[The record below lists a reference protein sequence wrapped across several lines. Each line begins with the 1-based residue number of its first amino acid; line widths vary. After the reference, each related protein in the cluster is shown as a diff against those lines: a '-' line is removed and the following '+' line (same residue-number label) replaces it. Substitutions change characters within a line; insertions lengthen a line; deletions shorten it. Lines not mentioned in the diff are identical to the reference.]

1 MPKPEHIKAR
11 LRAARAIPPAVR
23 AAMSRTPE
31 SIEPGAITAMNRFY
45 EGLRRHRQ
53 AHDCP
58 PRSCFDQAAKSEPT
72 LGTLLRA
79 LERFAPDLNL
89 AEGRAAR
96 KAWYKR
102 RKGASAKP
110 AEPANSAA
118 QAGPPAQWPPAWH
131 PAHARLFAESP
142 KESTAKRH
150 VSSLNRCAEE
160 LARLGLSPIPDRF
173 RALIL
178 GETFSAQG
186 LSPRT
191 VRNYLGA
198 FVRLAQCLDAARDTL
213 DGLANIFEIWV
224 ARAARAPKR
233 KDLKLDAFAEHG
245 GSWQELLDEAL
256 DLCAGMGKA
265 RGSWRASDERAR
277 LQACV
282 LLIALNTNARTGDIA
297 AWRLGHE
304 LKRRDDGSWS
314 LRYVSIK
321 NGYRVKFSRLWPE
334 THAALDALLL
344 AGRPCRMLAARYGA
358 LDGCSWMR
366 HTRRPVPAKYPSL
379 LIKEIASISAHPL
392 RTLAADVLRRS
403 DPAES
408 PRKIATWLGHHDPR
422 SQQDYA
428 IAATGRAQSDAWATE
443 RTAIRSEG
451 RGSRLNAKDDADSG
465 LDPPPTIPRG
475 RRAHGRAG

>member
-1 MPKPEHIKAR
+1 MPKPEYIKSR

-23 AAMSRTPE
+23 AAMSRRPE
-31 SIEPGAITAMNRFY
+31 SIEPGAVDVMNRFY

-53 AHDCP
+53 EHDCP
-58 PRSCFDQAAKSEPT
+58 PRTCFDQAAKSEST
-72 LGTLLRA
+72 LGMLLRA

-89 AEGRAAR
+89 AQGRAAR

-102 RKGASAKP
+102 RNAAPAKP
-110 AEPANSAA
+110 AASADSAA
-118 QAGPPAQWPPAWH
+118 QAGPPAQWPSAWY
-131 PAHARLFAESP
+131 PAHDRLFAESP

-160 LARLGLSPIPDRF
+160 LARLGLPPIPDRF

-198 FVRLAQCLDAARDTL
+198 FVRLAQCLDADPSTL
-213 DGLANIFEIWV
+213 DGLANILEIWV
-224 ARAARAPKR
+224 ARAARAPKHR
-233 KDLKLDAFAEHG
+233 DRKLDEFAENG
-245 GSWQELLDEAL
+245 GSWHGLLDTAL
-256 DLCAGMGKA
+256 DLCAGLDA
-265 RGSWRASDERAR
+265 AEGSWRASDERAR

-297 AWRLGHE
+297 AWRLGEE

-314 LRYVSIK
+314 LRYLSIK

-334 THAALDALLL
+334 THAALDTLLL
-344 AGRPCRMLAARYGA
+344 AGRPRRMLGQRYAA
-358 LDGCSWMR
+358 LHGCSWMR
-366 HTRRPVPAKYPSL
+366 HTRKPVPAKYPSL
-379 LIKEIASISAHPL
+379 LIAEIATLSAHPL
-392 RTLAADVLRRS
+392 RTLAADVLRRI
-403 DPAES
+403 DPGES

-422 SQQDYA
+422 SQEDYA
-428 IAATGRAQSDAWATE
+428 IAATGRAQSDVWGKDRA
-443 RTAIRSEG
+443 AIR
-451 RGSRLNAKDDADSG
+451 KK
-465 LDPPPTIPRG
+465 
-475 RRAHGRAG
+475 AGG

>member
-1 MPKPEHIKAR
+1 MSKPEYIKSR

-23 AAMSRTPE
+23 AAMSRAPD
-31 SIEPGAITAMNRFY
+31 SIEPGAIAAMNRFY
-45 EGLRRHRQ
+45 ELLRRHRQ
-53 AHDCP
+53 EYDCP
-58 PRSCFDQAAKSEPT
+58 RRTCFDEAAKSEST

-110 AEPANSAA
+110 GATANSADK
-118 QAGPPAQWPPAWH
+118 AGPPPQWPVAWH
-131 PAHARLFAESP
+131 PAHARLLAESP

-160 LARLGLSPIPDRF
+160 LARLGLTPIPDRF

-178 GETFSAQG
+178 GETFCAQG

-191 VRNYLGA
+191 TRNYLGA
-198 FVRLAQCLDAARDTL
+198 FVRLAQCLDADPRTL
-213 DGLANIFEIWV
+213 DGLTNIFEIWV
-224 ARAARAPKR
+224 ARAARAPKH
-233 KDLKLDAFAEHG
+233 KDLKLDVFAQDG
-245 GSWQELLDEAL
+245 GSWQGLLDTAL
-256 DLCAGMGKA
+256 GLCAGMDA
-265 RGSWRASDERAR
+265 AEGSWRASDERAR

-297 AWRLGHE
+297 AWRLGEE
-304 LKRRDDGSWS
+304 LKRRGDGSWS
-314 LRYVSIK
+314 LRYLSIK

-344 AGRPCRMLAARYGA
+344 AGRPGRMLAQRYDA
-358 LDGCSWMR
+358 LCGCGWMR
-366 HTRRPVPAKYPSL
+366 HTRETVPARYPSE
-379 LIKEIASISAHPL
+379 LITEIATISAHPL
-392 RTLAADVLRRS
+392 RTLAADVLRRI
-403 DPAES
+403 DPGES

-422 SQQDYA
+422 SQEDYT
-428 IAATGRAQSDAWATE
+428 IAAMGRVQSDTWAKD
-443 RTAIRSEG
+443 RAAIRNG
-451 RGSRLNAKDDADSG
+451 
-465 LDPPPTIPRG
+465 
-475 RRAHGRAG
+475 